1 MHDMYGTVYR
11 FQVKPGKEQELPRY
25 LHEEQTEIQRLLA
38 AGMIARYIYK
48 LDNGG
53 YAGAV
58 LWESKERYHV
68 NANHPAQKRWDRG
81 FRELLE
87 ADPEWND
94 GEIVASV
101 R

>member
-1 MHDMYGTVYR
+1 MYGTVYR
-11 FQVKPGKEQELPRY
+11 FQVKPGMEQELPRY
-25 LHEEQTEIQRLLA
+25 LQDQETEIQRLLA
-38 AGMIARYIYK
+38 AGMIASYVYK

-53 YAGAV
+53 YVGAV
-58 LWESKERYHV
+58 LWDSKERYHA
-68 NANHPAQKRWDRG
+68 NANHPAQERWYRG

-101 R
+101 Q